1 MDRPVK
7 SAPLPASMRAI
18 LAFLS
23 ILLITA
29 CTSVE
34 SQSRVRELVGDWRYA
49 DEVQSCRYS
58 FSRDGSFTGE
68 VRLQK
73 RLVSKFTGRWSI
85 KGQSLHYTYL
95 SDSLGSIPAG
105 ATDRD
110 ELLEVK
116 RDSFIIQ
123 AANGA
128 RRRYVRMR

>member
-1 MDRPVK
+1 MERPVNR
-7 SAPLPASMRAI
+7 APLLASMRAI

-29 CTSVE
+29 CANVE
-34 SQSRVRELVGDWRYA
+34 SLSRVRELVGDWRYA
-49 DEVQSCRYS
+49 DKIQSCRYS

-85 KGQSLHYTYL
+85 QGQSLHYTYL
-95 SDSLGSIPAG
+95 SDALGRIPAG

-116 RDSFIIQ
+116 KDSFVIH
-123 AANGA
+123 AANGD
-128 RRRYVRMR
+128 RRRYVRTR

>member
-1 MDRPVK
+1 MERPVK
-7 SAPLPASMRAI
+7 SAPLLASMRAI
-18 LAFLS
+18 FAFLS
-23 ILLITA
+23 ILLVTA
-29 CTSVE
+29 CASVE

-49 DEVQSCRYS
+49 DKIQSCRYS
-58 FSRDGSFTGE
+58 FRRDGSFTGE

-95 SDSLGSIPAG
+95 SDALGRIPAG

-116 RDSFIIQ
+116 TDSFIIQ

-128 RRRYVRMR
+128 RRRYLRVR